1 MQYLETNFPT
11 RNKSIKTDLS
21 LEQKLKKGKKGEK
34 KTETNPNQQ
43 NTKPSNLPANPTSTK
58 GIISKY

>member
-1 MQYLETNFPT
+1 MMQYLETNFPT

-34 KTETNPNQQ
+34 KNWNKPKPTKHQTNQ
-43 NTKPSNLPANPTSTK
+43 PTSQPH
-58 GIISKY
+58 